1 MRQSLA
7 EVKSWV
13 KAELDSCLD
22 FWLKNGQD
30 KDFGGVLTCLDREG
44 KVYSTDKSV
53 WMQGRCAW
61 TFSKLCNVYGERSEW
76 KAFAKSCLD
85 FMEAHCINQTWAA
98 GCISRSPGRASPSGS
113 ADTVFPRPFTPWPMR
128 NTTS

>member
-85 FMEAHCINQTWAA
+85 FMEAHCINQKRGT
-98 GCISRSPGRASPSGS
+98 GCISPSPPKANPSVS
-113 ADTVFPRPFTPWPMR
+113 AATTIQKPSMRWQTPNIMA
-128 NTTS
+128 